1 MGRASGGVTGV
12 KLSKDDE
19 VVGMVIIKK
28 ESIKQ
33 NASIIS
39 VSRMGYGKKTLLKEY
54 RVQKR
59 GGTGIKTFKIT
70 PKTGQL
76 VTSKLVTLEEVVIA
90 VSKKGLILKTELSD
104 IPVLSRTTQGVKVMR
119 IDSDDEA
126 SEITLF

>member
-28 ESIKQ
+28 ETIKQ

-119 IDSDDEA
+119 IDADDEA